1 MKAIKRKEKKIIK
14 AFLEVIKK
22 NGILRNY
29 IRCSVFQLVCCD
41 ANVWHESDP
50 GEVPEILN

>member
-1 MKAIKRKEKKIIK
+1 MKAIKRKKYIK
-14 AFLEVIKK
+14 VFLEVIKK